1 MNLEKAVEPQ
11 KSAKGTKYQTFAA
24 PSDITQRVLARRI
37 RIFFFLRFLRLFA
50 AIQSP
55 FLGL

>member
-11 KSAKGTKYQTFAA
+11 KSAKGTKYQPFTALGA
-24 PSDITQRVLARRI
+24 IMPTSEARG
-37 RIFFFLRFLRLFA
+37 FCSSFFLRFLRFFA

-55 FLGL
+55 FL